1 MAYRSFPD
9 MIRALRAGQAS
20 GMDTTISLKPDAA
33 GFLAD
38 VLEEYRDRH
47 AAVIRGEIEKTVN
60 TDTKEHS

>member
-38 VLEEYRDRH
+38 ILEEYRDQR
-47 AAVIRGEIEKTVN
+47 AAELRDELERLANEPTR
-60 TDTKEHS
+60 EP